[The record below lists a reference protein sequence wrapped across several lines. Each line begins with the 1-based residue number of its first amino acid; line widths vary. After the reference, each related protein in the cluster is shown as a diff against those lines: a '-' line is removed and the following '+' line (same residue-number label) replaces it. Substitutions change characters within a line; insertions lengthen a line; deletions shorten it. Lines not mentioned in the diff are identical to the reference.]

1 MNTKVLSSRTITST
15 TITTETRVKLA
26 SATKAS
32 RFQLFV
38 GLIITGLLFILTVIN
53 KQRHVV
59 ALDVLPKKQIPS
71 TFINIQQPSS
81 VNLKA
86 ILEHQ
91 EALAKECEQYH
102 DISVKQLAYLI
113 KFNDDNDLVQLPE
126 PLSVKVPAI
135 CLFVFNQF
143 NQAKPFET
151 QDGQP
156 NRLELVNWLYNED
169 EVRQLNNG
177 SSISKRQAI
186 NMPMSD
192 QSNLDLL
199 NEYFFDP
206 QEALNSTQNGD
217 LNNEIDSDLQK
228 NIKTV
233 VADDRFRQMI
243 NENKPRIGQ
252 YLSPVILV
260 PGLLGSRL
268 QARTKKITK
277 VNIFCSKQS
286 DWQDMW
292 LSIRQLLPVA
302 VDCWLDNVRLEY
314 NPETGWTKQPKGIQ
328 VRVPE
333 FGSVESVRYLDV
345 KQPKLT
351 GYFSSIIDQYEQLG
365 YIADQNLL
373 AAPYDF
379 RLAPQ
384 ELTEYFVNLKKLIE
398 HAQDSSANNKKVTLL
413 CHSMGCTH
421 LLVFLRLQS
430 TAWRQSRI
438 RKMIAL
444 SSPWGG
450 AIKALKALVV
460 GDRLDLPLI
469 SESKIRKLARTF
481 PSMAY
486 LLPQAEVF
494 SRPNKNHP
502 EKGGPILVDT
512 PEKKYYVDDID
523 QLFEDLNMS
532 LQLEWFRASTALI
545 KPLEPL
551 VDLHVDCIHS
561 LNTPTT
567 ETLIF
572 RNQSAFPDGEYEHVK
587 GEGDGTVNF
596 ESLMVCQDWA
606 SQLPNKVKHKII
618 MNTNHNGVLTNKIVL
633 NHIMNDVMVSK
644 S

>member
-1 MNTKVLSSRTITST
+1 MSVKVSSSKTIKLMT
-15 TITTETRVKLA
+15 TGVKLT
-26 SATKAS
+26 SNS
-32 RFQLFV
+32 VLRFKLIV
-38 GLIITGLLFILTVIN
+38 GLIITVLLFILTGINRQPHVIAAN
-53 KQRHVV
+53 PPTK
-59 ALDVLPKKQIPS
+59 PSSPSSTSQIS
-71 TFINIQQPSS
+71 IQQPASI
-81 VNLKA
+81 NLKS
-86 ILEHQ
+86 ILDHQ

-102 DISVKQLAYLI
+102 DLSVKQLAYLL

-135 CLFVFNQF
+135 CLFVFDQF
-143 NQAKPFET
+143 NQAKPFKS
-151 QDGQP
+151 QDELP

-169 EVRQLNNG
+169 EIRQLNNA
-177 SSISKRQAI
+177 SSMSKRQALSSPI
-186 NMPMSD
+186 AD

-206 QEALNSTQNGD
+206 QGAFNSAQAD
-217 LNNEIDSDLQK
+217 DSSNEIGGELEK
-228 NIKTV
+228 NIKTI
-233 VADDRFRQMI
+233 VADDRFKQMI
-243 NENKPRIGQ
+243 NENKPQIGK

-268 QARTKKITK
+268 QAKTNKITK
-277 VNIFCSKQS
+277 VNIFCSTQT

-302 VDCWLDNVRLEY
+302 IDCWLDNVRLEY
-314 NPETGWTKQPKGIQ
+314 DPETGWTKQPKGIEI
-328 VRVPE
+328 RVPK
-333 FGSVESVRYLDV
+333 FGSVESVRHLDI
-345 KQPKLT
+345 KQPQLT

-365 YIADQNLL
+365 YTADENLL

-384 ELTEYFVNLKKLIE
+384 ELADYFVNLKKLIE
-398 HAQDSSANNKKVTLL
+398 QAQDNSPNNRKVTLL

-450 AIKALKALVV
+450 SIKALKALVV

-469 SESKIRKLARTF
+469 SESKIRNLARTF

-494 SRPNKNHP
+494 SRPNNKHP
-502 EKGGPILVDT
+502 EKGGPVLVDT
-512 PEKKYYVDDID
+512 PEKKYHVDDID
-523 QLFEDLNMS
+523 QLFKDLNLN
-532 LQLEWFRASTALI
+532 LQFGWFNASTALI

-567 ETLIF
+567 ETIVF
-572 RNQSAFPDGEYEHVK
+572 RNQSAFPDGQYEHVK
-587 GEGDGTVNF
+587 GEGDGTVNY
-596 ESLMVCQDWA
+596 ESLMVCQDWS
-606 SQLPNKVKHKII
+606 SQLPDKVKHKII
-618 MNTNHNGVLTNKIVL
+618 MNTNHNGVLTNKVVL
-633 NHIMNDVMVSK
+633 NHLMNDVLLNK